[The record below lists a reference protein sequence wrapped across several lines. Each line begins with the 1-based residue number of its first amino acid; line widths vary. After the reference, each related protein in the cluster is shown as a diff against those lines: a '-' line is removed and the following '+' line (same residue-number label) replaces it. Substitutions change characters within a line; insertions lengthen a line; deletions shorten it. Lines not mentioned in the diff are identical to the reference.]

1 MDCTGDTAPEG
12 SAGGGGGGIFGGMES
27 FSSTATTVAVD
38 PRHVSYTHVMYA
50 LHAISIL
57 TGAAGSAFIAT
68 YFVFGLP
75 SIIAVVMNY
84 VRRPAVRG
92 TWLESHFRWQ
102 LRTFWITLLVLVLLS
117 PLVITIIL
125 IPVVIFATIVL
136 GLWAMYRIGRGWLA
150 LRDGRSLPVS

>member
-1 MDCTGDTAPEG
+1 
-12 SAGGGGGGIFGGMES
+12 MES

-125 IPVVIFATIVL
+125 IPLVIVATAVL

>member
-12 SAGGGGGGIFGGMES
+12 SAGGGGSGIFGGMES

-102 LRTFWITLLVLVLLS
+102 LRTFWMTLLVLVLLS

-125 IPVVIFATIVL
+125 IPLVIVATAVL

>member
-1 MDCTGDTAPEG
+1 MDSYSGA
-12 SAGGGGGGIFGGMES
+12 
-27 FSSTATTVAVD
+27 ATTVAVD
-38 PRHVSYTHVMYA
+38 PRHISYAHIMYA
-50 LHAISIL
+50 LHAVSIL

-84 VRRPAVRG
+84 IRRPLVRG

-117 PLVITIIL
+117 PLVITIVL
-125 IPVVIFATIVL
+125 IPVVILATVAL
-136 GLWAMYRIGRGWLA
+136 GLWAMYRIARGWLA
-150 LRDGRSLPVS
+150 LRDGRSLPVT